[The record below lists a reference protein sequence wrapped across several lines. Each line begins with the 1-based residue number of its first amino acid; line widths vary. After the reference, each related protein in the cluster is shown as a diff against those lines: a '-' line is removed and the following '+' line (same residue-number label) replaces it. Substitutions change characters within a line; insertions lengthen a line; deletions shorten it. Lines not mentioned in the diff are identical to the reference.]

1 MESVTAF
8 KSILTYTWSL
18 LISDVRLFIKISQGG
33 ETVGKIEFITRI
45 QVNGVKEEVSGAK
58 ASEIIRERVENAL
71 QAMNYEKRA
80 AG

>member
-1 MESVTAF
+1 M
-8 KSILTYTWSL
+8 
-18 LISDVRLFIKISQGG
+18 
-33 ETVGKIEFITRI
+33 GKIEFITRI

-80 AG
+80 ARVRAAGRDKHEKDMNYKIL

>member
-1 MESVTAF
+1 M
-8 KSILTYTWSL
+8 K
-18 LISDVRLFIKISQGG
+18 
-33 ETVGKIEFITRI
+33 KIEFITRI
-45 QVNGVKEEVSGAK
+45 QVNEEVSGAK

>member
-1 MESVTAF
+1 M
-8 KSILTYTWSL
+8 
-18 LISDVRLFIKISQGG
+18 
-33 ETVGKIEFITRI
+33 GKIEFITRI

-71 QAMNYEKRA
+71 QAMHYERKV

>member
-1 MESVTAF
+1 MHNQNRQESNKKDLGTTDRHI
-8 KSILTYTWSL
+8 SYHIL
-18 LISDVRLFIKISQGG
+18 QGG

>member
-1 MESVTAF
+1 M
-8 KSILTYTWSL
+8 
-18 LISDVRLFIKISQGG
+18 
-33 ETVGKIEFITRI
+33 GKIEFITRI

-80 AG
+80 AGYGRRGGTSMRKI

>member
-1 MESVTAF
+1 MDFF
-8 KSILTYTWSL
+8 KKNAGSKIE
-18 LISDVRLFIKISQGG
+18 VRNQHSQKHLK
-33 ETVGKIEFITRI
+33 EMYLEFITRI

>member
-1 MESVTAF
+1 MHNQNRPESKKRKEEPQTSTF
-8 KSILTYTWSL
+8 HT
-18 LISDVRLFIKISQGG
+18 ISQGG

>member
-1 MESVTAF
+1 M
-8 KSILTYTWSL
+8 
-18 LISDVRLFIKISQGG
+18 
-33 ETVGKIEFITRI
+33 GKLEFVTRI
-45 QVNGVKEEVSGAK
+45 QVVKEEVSGAK